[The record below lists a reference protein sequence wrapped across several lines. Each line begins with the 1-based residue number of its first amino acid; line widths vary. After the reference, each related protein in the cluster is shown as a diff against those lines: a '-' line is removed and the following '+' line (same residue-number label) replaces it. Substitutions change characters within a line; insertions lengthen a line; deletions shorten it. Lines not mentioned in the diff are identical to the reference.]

1 VPPEPRA
8 PDKAGLNKFAWNMN
22 YPDARQFTGEL
33 GVYTGG
39 PMALE
44 GTYWVRVT
52 ANGKSDSARFMLKND
67 PRVKVSAE
75 DLKAQFDFEMKV
87 RDTVSAGVTALL
99 TVRNVRWQ
107 LADRMAKMKP
117 ADTAAVSAAAKPLLA
132 RLKAVE
138 EALYEVNMRSDE
150 DGLVYAPKL
159 IERTSNLA
167 AMASSMP
174 ARPTNQMVE
183 VFNDFAPQIA
193 KQLNELKGALG
204 ADLTKVNDA
213 LKKAGA
219 AAIVPSAVDV
229 MVPARSF

>member
-1 VPPEPRA
+1 
-8 PDKAGLNKFAWNMN
+8 
-22 YPDARQFTGEL
+22 
-33 GVYTGG
+33 
-39 PMALE
+39 
-44 GTYWVRVT
+44 
-52 ANGKSDSARFMLKND
+52 MLKND

-99 TVRNVRWQ
+99 TVRNMRWQ

>member
-1 VPPEPRA
+1 
-8 PDKAGLNKFAWNMN
+8 
-22 YPDARQFTGEL
+22 
-33 GVYTGG
+33 
-39 PMALE
+39 
-44 GTYWVRVT
+44 
-52 ANGKSDSARFMLKND
+52 
-67 PRVKVSAE
+67 
-75 DLKAQFDFEMKV
+75 
-87 RDTVSAGVTALL
+87 
-99 TVRNVRWQ
+99 
-107 LADRMAKMKP
+107 
-117 ADTAAVSAAAKPLLA
+117 
-132 RLKAVE
+132 
-138 EALYEVNMRSDE
+138 MRSDE